1 MLHMFLGPILILLYA
16 SALWL
21 ARQRTSA
28 LRTTVR
34 GRFPMMAQGAQKV
47 SSRSKPL
54 TAAIVMVLRSPH
66 LAWSRWRLNKLAL
79 LSVALRLSLTAVIA
93 WGAWELIVLC
103 LPLGGIRWGILIPA
117 TAALTN
123 ILFGRMLDFEAA
135 AAERAALS
143 AKFTADRWGARAET
157 VRVHAEEY
165 VRTHGR
171 RPQGMHLLHDI
182 YTGGSFAVVYSID
195 DRSH

>member
-1 MLHMFLGPILILLYA
+1 MFLGPTLILLYA

-21 ARQRTSA
+21 ARQRA
-28 LRTTVR
+28 GAFRTTVR
-34 GRFPMMAQGAQKV
+34 ERFAMMAQGAQKV

-79 LSVALRLSLTAVIA
+79 LSVALRLCLTALMA

-117 TAALTN
+117 TAALTAL
-123 ILFGRMLDFEAA
+123 LFGGMLDFEAA

-157 VRVHAEEY
+157 VRIHAEEY

-171 RPQGMHLLHDI
+171 RPQGTHLLHDI
-182 YTGGSFAVVYSID
+182 YTGSSFAVVYSMD
-195 DRSH
+195 DRSR